1 MDRTSV
7 EYLRRLSRLVL
18 LEKKRREEEAINQIQ
33 EGINLR
39 LDEIRQRREFITK
52 INEVVGEKD
61 TDCASLRRQAHDEEA
76 YRKET

>member
-18 LEKKRREEEAINQIQ
+18 IEKKRREEEAINQLQ
-33 EGINLR
+33 DGINLR

-52 INEVVGEKD
+52 IDGVVAEKD
-61 TDCASLRRQAHDEEA
+61 KEA
-76 YRKET
+76 GV